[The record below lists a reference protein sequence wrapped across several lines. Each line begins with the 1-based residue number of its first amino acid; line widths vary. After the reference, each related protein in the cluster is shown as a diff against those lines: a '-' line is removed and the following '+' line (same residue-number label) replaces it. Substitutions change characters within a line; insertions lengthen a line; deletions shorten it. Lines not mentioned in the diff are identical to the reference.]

1 MFGSLGS
8 SPNSAVEIVTLC
20 GNKLFERE
28 KMKVKLNF
36 QIYRYLDI
44 IYFLMNY
51 IKCVFIFLFEIL
63 FFSFAFVSFYME

>member
-44 IYFLMNY
+44 IYFLLNY
-51 IKCVFIFLFEIL
+51 IKCVFIFLFDIL

>member
-1 MFGSLGS
+1 MFGWLGS

>member
-1 MFGSLGS
+1 MFGSLRS

-20 GNKLFERE
+20 GSKLFERE
-28 KMKVKLNF
+28 KMKVKRNF

-51 IKCVFIFLFEIL
+51 IKCVFIFLFEIP
-63 FFSFAFVSFYME
+63 FFSLAFVSFYME

>member
-20 GNKLFERE
+20 GSKLFERE

-36 QIYRYLDI
+36 QIYRYLDV

-63 FFSFAFVSFYME
+63 FF